1 MGRQFWPIE
10 RTDVSAIVLPIV
22 RVVGPEVL
30 FIIHDHL
37 SPPRRESSTQGTKK
51 ILSSR
56 ESSLPISNF
65 ASQRRWKAQVVYTW
79 QSLGSFD
86 HQLLVVDK
94 MPNPDRQWFAS
105 SLRSLSKSLLYR
117 TAQQGWIVWCW
128 ETLAV
133 SWLIPARVSSVSW
146 CRVLK
151 CPSLLTCCDVYNY
164 DFGFWSCLSV
174 PYRPGPI
181 F

>member
-22 RVVGPEVL
+22 RAVGPEVL
-30 FIIHDHL
+30 FIIYDHL

-51 ILSSR
+51 VLSSR

-79 QSLGSFD
+79 QSLGSFE
-86 HQLLVVDK
+86 HQLLVNK

-105 SLRSLSKSLLYR
+105 SLRSLSKSLSHS
-117 TAQQGWIVWCW
+117 TAG
-128 ETLAV
+128 LNR
-133 SWLIPARVSSVSW
+133 L
-146 CRVLK
+146 VLGDP
-151 CPSLLTCCDVYNY
+151 CCELTHSCAGF
-164 DFGFWSCLSV
+164 FGFVVSGSHVSVPVDLLWRLQLRFRILILSV
-174 PYRPGPI
+174 CTL
-181 F
+181 